1 LNKKV
6 ALYIERRQYF
16 ITNFVFFL
24 TSPKMRNK
32 FQQRGFTLIELL
44 VVIVI
49 LGILSTISVGT
60 FRSYFA
66 KARDSERVSTAQNIA
81 MMIKVDSGG
90 AGDCT
95 VYNYSDDFITDCDGN
110 DFVSLLTENDYK
122 MPDAKNG
129 LEYFYGFREGEVE
142 GDNDFFIFVL
152 AEEEGAQ
159 NGKKMQAVSDQRA
172 FVDGTSEGISIVET
186 TCTLDTTGDTDVPVC
201 TSGAGENPWQIRKI
215 SNGAIIATDATVACA
230 DYDGDQT
237 ACEGVTGCSYS
248 GTTCSGTPT

>member
-1 LNKKV
+1 
-6 ALYIERRQYF
+6 
-16 ITNFVFFL
+16 
-24 TSPKMRNK
+24 MRNK

-66 KARDSERVSTAQNIA
+66 KARDSERVSTVQNIA

-90 AGDCT
+90 SGDCS
-95 VYNYSDDFITDCDGN
+95 VYNYADDFISGCTPNAFG
-110 DFVSLLTENDYK
+110 SLLTENDYK

-152 AEEEGAQ
+152 AEEAGAQ
-159 NGKKMQAVSDQRA
+159 NGKIMGGATNTPRA

-186 TCTLDTTGDTDVPVC
+186 TCTLTEGDGGTLTPSC
-201 TSGAGENPWQIRKI
+201 TSGSGNSWQIKKI
-215 SNGAIIATDATVACA
+215 SNGAIIDINAEVACA
-230 DYDGDQT
+230 DLDNQT
-237 ACEGVTGCSYS
+237 SCEEVTGCSW
-248 GTTCSGTPT
+248 GTECTGTPT